1 MSDRQRPYIGIV
13 SAGDIHALRR
23 LAWAS
28 LPPFGYR
35 WMAGVLVSAKTL
47 AGEATTN
54 ARYPRFD
61 DVPALLAELGEDSRT
76 WPVVHFNCRE
86 GLAGHLRTLA
96 GLTAMR
102 GLQLNVQNPDRDE
115 VAAFKRDRPDV
126 EFILQV
132 NAAAADES
140 GAITADSVRRY
151 VDRYDGVAD
160 FALVDAS
167 AGRGKA
173 VDLAV
178 AQQVAA
184 HRPGMAF
191 AGGLGPDSEEQ
202 VATLCAAAQGLSFDA
217 ESRVR
222 RPLAHAVEGVPYQD
236 RLDPAA
242 AFYWVKSARL
252 GLAAGSLAQGWN
264 IPHGSEGNQ

>member
-1 MSDRQRPYIGIV
+1 MSRGMPYIGITGIV
-13 SAGDIHALRR
+13 SAGDVHALRT
-23 LAWAS
+23 LAWREP
-28 LPPFGYR
+28 PPFGYR
-35 WMAGVLVSAKTL
+35 WMAGVLASAKTL

-61 DVPALLAELGEDSRT
+61 DVPAILADLALDTRT

-96 GLTAMR
+96 GLSAMR
-102 GLQLNVQNPDRDE
+102 GLQLNVQNPDRGE

-140 GAITADSVRRY
+140 GALTPDSIRRY
-151 VDRYDGVAD
+151 IDRYDGVAD

-173 VDLAV
+173 IDLAV
-178 AQQVAA
+178 ARQIAA
-184 HRPGMAF
+184 YRPGMAL
-191 AGGLGPDSEEQ
+191 AGGFGPGTDSAVRALCE
-202 VATLCAAAQGLSFDA
+202 VARDLSFDA

-222 RPLAHAVEGVPYQD
+222 RPLARPLEGVPYQD
-236 RLDPAA
+236 ELDPQA
-242 AFYWVKSARL
+242 AFEWAWVARRCIEN
-252 GLAAGSLAQGWN
+252 SRSWQ
-264 IPHGSEGNQ
+264 

>member
-1 MSDRQRPYIGIV
+1 MSRGMPYIGITGIV
-13 SAGDIHALRR
+13 SAGDVHALRT
-23 LAWAS
+23 LAWMEP
-28 LPPFGYR
+28 PPFGYR

-61 DVPALLAELGEDSRT
+61 DVPAILADIALDTRT

-96 GLTAMR
+96 GLSAMR

-126 EFILQV
+126 EIILQV

-140 GAITADSVRRY
+140 GGLTQGSVRRY
-151 VDRYDGVAD
+151 IDRYDGVAD

-167 AGRGKA
+167 GGRGKA
-173 VDLAV
+173 VDLGM
-178 AQQVAA
+178 AQQVATY
-184 HRPGMAF
+184 RRGMAF
-191 AGGLGPDSEEQ
+191 AGGFGPDSEPA
-202 VATLCAAAQGLSFDA
+202 VAVLCVAAQGLSFDA

-222 RPLAHAVEGVPYQD
+222 RPLANPLAVAYQD
-236 RLDPAA
+236 ELDPKAA
-242 AFYWVKSARL
+242 SEWSRAARR
-252 GLAAGSLAQGWN
+252 AIESRRSWQ
-264 IPHGSEGNQ
+264 